1 MNETMKID
9 RQLFDAWYYGK
20 LNRLK
25 EEYKTD
31 EVSFFKKFPML
42 IEEIFED
49 GFIFGKENEKM
60 KQRGMKDDM

>member
-1 MNETMKID
+1 MKID

-31 EVSFFKKFPML
+31 GLHIHRTGNRRDHVRVNKRGQKIL
-42 IEEIFED
+42 YEELKRRFN
-49 GFIFGKENEKM
+49 K
-60 KQRGMKDDM
+60 